1 MNTMSDLQIYLST
14 TQYDITI
21 LHLTASYCYASSYMP
36 ALISIIDISSAI
48 IIPTSYTII
57 HSNTK
62 YNTYIPKITTTYIP
76 TYQYIQITSPE
87 IIQFYKK
94 NLIKDIPYFLTFK
107 KKYPNLTH
115 WWYPCKNISALASMD
130 DITLFVQS
138 SFKL

>member
-1 MNTMSDLQIYLST
+1 MNTMSDLQKYLST

-36 ALISIIDISSAI
+36 ALISRIDISSAI
-48 IIPTSYTII
+48 IIPVSYTII
-57 HSNTK
+57 HSDTK
-62 YNTYIPKITTTYIP
+62 YNTYIPNLTNIYIP
-76 TYQYIQITSPE
+76 TYQYINIISPE

-107 KKYPNLTH
+107 TNYPNLNQ
-115 WWYPCKNISALASMD
+115 WWYPCKHISALSSYE
-130 DITLFVQS
+130 DITLYVKS